1 MDSIALL
8 ESLLE
13 SIHQERLE
21 ARTAQEYLALTR
33 HRDRLGTIL
42 DTLRRE
48 RADLSVSRLGGERGV
63 RWEGG
68 EDGRFL
74 RRQGGRR

>member
-8 ESLLE
+8 EALLE
-13 SIHQERLE
+13 SIHQERLV
-21 ARTAQEYLALTR
+21 AKTAQEYLSLTR

-42 DTLRRE
+42 ETLRCE
-48 RADLSVSRLGGERGV
+48 RADLPVSRLGGERGA

-68 EDGRFL
+68 EEWRPL
-74 RRQGGRR
+74 RKQGGRR